1 MSANRLLKTA
11 AIATGLVAVLLV
23 GVALAAP
30 LPKGAKAY
38 STDGRKHGVALTFV
52 TSTSG
57 KAIEQ
62 GSAALGSQYP
72 LSGGS
77 LQCPKAKKN
86 HGFHEAPFALFGF
99 PGAKLKLSHGKF
111 GFTKTIKTPDAVPL
125 GSSVKPFTLKV
136 TIAGSVASPT
146 SIKGT
151 LKAKG
156 GPCTTKK
163 PVKFDAKLDEA
174 NSVAPGQ

>member
-1 MSANRLLKTA
+1 MFANRLLKA
-11 AIATGLVAVLLV
+11 AALATGLIALLLV
-23 GVALAAP
+23 GMALAAP

-38 STDGRKHGVALTFV
+38 STGGRKHGVVLTLV

-57 KAIEQ
+57 KAIEK
-62 GSAALGSQYP
+62 GSAALGSQYA

-77 LQCPKAKKN
+77 VQCPKAKKN
-86 HGFHEAPFALFGF
+86 HGFHESPIALFGF

-111 GFTKTIKTPDAVPL
+111 SFTKTIKTPGEVPL
-125 GSSVKPFTLKV
+125 GSSVKPFTLQV

-146 SIKGT
+146 AIKGT
-151 LKAKG
+151 VKAKG